1 MRHGSW
7 NPSAPET
14 KPGGAIRR
22 PAANL
27 GAEFNNFL
35 FATAAETDG
44 GTVSVLSALAR
55 LDLDPWGE
63 AAKLARLPK
72 ELAAHRLAGL
82 IAPCASGTA
91 PAQARRTA
99 AKLVALLPSGFTLP
113 APQTS
118 AAQAGA
124 PAAGAPSIAYARS
137 ILSFLLIFVVAML
150 SIQCLARITATPQ
163 HHPTH
168 ITEPPAGPPADRP
181 GHIER

>member
-14 KPGGAIRR
+14 KPGTAIRR

-35 FATAAETDG
+35 FAIAAETEG

-55 LDLDPWGE
+55 LDLDPWAE

-82 IAPCASGTA
+82 IAPYASGTA

-113 APQTS
+113 APPAS
-118 AAQAGA
+118 AGA
-124 PAAGAPSIAYARS
+124 RETPAAGGPVIAHARS

-150 SIQCLARITATPQ
+150 SIQCVARIVAEPRG
-163 HHPTH
+163 PTH
-168 ITEPPAGPPADRP
+168 ITASPAASPPPAQP